1 MITFQEAVEQTKAL
15 YCEAKRLYGDDLNDA
30 FQENRIEF
38 WAMTHQYDLDL
49 TIESLDEDLFTFE
62 TVKRAIALRLKKN
75 LPLSKITR
83 DWLIKLISGEIEKPK
98 KIAGRRNAFGR
109 NSFIIYAIQR
119 LKSQGMIVN
128 PRLTSAMPSACEV
141 IAEVVKAE
149 DLSLRRITNIWNER
163 PKSYSFGQISWHV
176 ELNIFSQTLMEREI
190 SQK

>member
-38 WAMTHQYDLDL
+38 WAMTHQHNLDWI
-49 TIESLDEDLFTFE
+49 IEGLAKAPFTFE
-62 TVKRAIALRLKKN
+62 MVKRAIALRLKKN
-75 LPLSKITR
+75 LPLSKITT

-163 PKSYSFGQISWHV
+163 SNDFTFGQIYWDI